1 MKRYLDIF
9 GDFLCNNREIMVISS
24 LLCSVTYFLPGLFF
38 YGFLGCCFSLWQVSG
53 RKYNYCVGLH
63 FCISSFCI
71 YGVCTIFIIM
81 LCEVIMMKKFLKE
94 YGRFSLICL
103 ILVIA
108 VIIARFYVLNVIIGC
123 MVLFLGIVLGVVPL
137 VYGLVHPFQKQDK

>member
-1 MKRYLDIF
+1 
-9 GDFLCNNREIMVISS
+9 
-24 LLCSVTYFLPGLFF
+24 
-38 YGFLGCCFSLWQVSG
+38 
-53 RKYNYCVGLH
+53 
-63 FCISSFCI
+63 
-71 YGVCTIFIIM
+71 
-81 LCEVIMMKKFLKE
+81 MMKKFLKE